1 MTTEAKMSCHFLM
14 TPGFG
19 KNSLLSTALFCVFF
33 LPCNCFYMFLL
44 EIHLNNFPFS
54 FLLVP
59 LSTLL
64 QMPFLA
70 LQFER
75 FFFFMTVIN
84 DFTTGINMCLGV
96 SLYGNTYKYNLLNM
110 FLLFVCIWVRD
121 WPRWDRQLI
130 WWLIPGRDLISSS
143 QQPLVYYS
151 FVSSGEITKIST
163 FHVNVSTYTVF
174 VLSLLMQPHLADMVS
189 EKDPRYSGPYTHP
202 AHSSAMVFFLKRGI

>member
-1 MTTEAKMSCHFLM
+1 
-14 TPGFG
+14 
-19 KNSLLSTALFCVFF
+19 
-33 LPCNCFYMFLL
+33 MFLL

-59 LSTLL
+59 FSTLL
-64 QMPFLA
+64 QTPFLA

-96 SLYGNTYKYNLLNM
+96 SLYGNTYKYNMLNM

-121 WPRWDRQLI
+121 WPRWVRQLI

-143 QQPLVYYS
+143 QQPLVAYS
-151 FVSSGEITKIST
+151 FVSNGEITKIST
-163 FHVNVSTYTVF
+163 FHVNMSTYTVF
-174 VLSLLMQPHLADMVS
+174 VLSLLMQPRLADMVS

-202 AHSSAMVFFLKRGI
+202 AHSSAMFFFLKRGI